1 MSSTRSRIRRS
12 AAEWSALVEA
22 SERSGLSRREF
33 AKREGLHQGTFGFWA
48 SRLAPRQRATRPA
61 TSEATPSFVP
71 VRVRSAEKRGSG
83 AHVTHVKS
91 RAAVSEKVEVVLGN
105 GRRVRCQLSQVDD
118 PRLAALLVLA
128 EGAARC

>member
-48 SRLAPRQRATRPA
+48 SRLSPRQSAPRPA
-61 TSEATPSFVP
+61 TREATPSFVP